1 MRCAALRELM
11 RDPKAGDPASLSNS
25 RKAELGE
32 RLRRGCGYRLRDV
45 LTLLRISKSSYEY
58 ARRANEARG
67 ERSERV
73 ARRVRRAWEASGR
86 TYGYRRV
93 WASVRSGADGLPPE
107 GVSQLEV
114 RRAMRA
120 AGISGRRPRAGRPWS
135 SYAGETDDRPANAP
149 RERAAARR
157 AAGED
162 FRLAHDFSAPA
173 PGELAVTDVT
183 EFSIPAGKVYLSP
196 VIDCFDGAPA
206 AWSISRHPDSALCDG
221 LPARLPRRPARGVG
235 ADRPHRRR
243 GDLPLGVLEG
253 DRRGARGGQVDVPQG
268 LLPGQRPAEGFFG
281 TLKEEF
287 FYGRDW
293 SGASLAAFEEEL
305 DGYSGGTR
313 PGASRPSAR
322 AGGRCTIR
330 SPGAGGASATR
341 RRRSK
346 VAAALPFRALWESGA
361 KMGWL
366 ERVPNQPITRG
377 RGRRRSRRAPCAGT
391 CPRA

>member
-1 MRCAALRELM
+1 
-11 RDPKAGDPASLSNS
+11 
-25 RKAELGE
+25 
-32 RLRRGCGYRLRDV
+32 
-45 LTLLRISKSSYEY
+45 
-58 ARRANEARG
+58 
-67 ERSERV
+67 
-73 ARRVRRAWEASGR
+73 
-86 TYGYRRV
+86 
-93 WASVRSGADGLPPE
+93 
-107 GVSQLEV
+107 
-114 RRAMRA
+114 MRA

-183 EFSIPAGKVYLSP
+183 EFSIPAGEGLP
-196 VIDCFDGAPA
+196 LARHRLLRRGAGGVVDLA
-206 AWSISRHPDSALCDG
+206 APGLRALRR
-221 LPARLPRRPARGVG
+221 LPARLPRRPARGG
-235 ADRPHRRR
+235 RRR
-243 GDLPLGVLEG
+243 PSTPTGGATYRSASWKAIAGE
-253 DRRGARGGQVDVPQG
+253 RGAARSMSRKACCQDNA
-268 LLPGQRPAEGFFG
+268 RAEGFFG

-305 DGYSGGTR
+305 DGVPQVVRDRAPQGLPRGRADGVRYDRRAQGAPRLRDVGGPR
-313 PGASRPSAR
+313 WPPHSLSRTL
-322 AGGRCTIR
+322 GIR
-330 SPGAGGASATR
+330 R
-341 RRRSK
+341 K
-346 VAAALPFRALWESGA
+346 KW
-361 KMGWL
+361 GWL